1 METVTEAVKFFIYLF
16 FIFYFFFVRN
26 RTDSKKT
33 RRGFGRVLTDGINN
47 YTTSYSSLAPS
58 PPYFDCKKKK
68 KKSGTIVKNLAISC
82 LLNLV
87 DKWQV
92 IPLRPGNIKQKY
104 IPS

>member
-68 KKSGTIVKNLAISC
+68 KKKKKSGTIVKNLAISC

-87 DKWQV
+87 DK
-92 IPLRPGNIKQKY
+92 
-104 IPS
+104 